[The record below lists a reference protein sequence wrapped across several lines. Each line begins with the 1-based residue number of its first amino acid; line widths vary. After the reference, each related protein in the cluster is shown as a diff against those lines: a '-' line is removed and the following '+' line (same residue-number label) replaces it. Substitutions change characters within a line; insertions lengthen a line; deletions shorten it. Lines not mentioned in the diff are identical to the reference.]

1 MLDFFH
7 LTMFFFD
14 NIHAFV
20 IEINLGCKCFAIY
33 AFVHVR
39 SNYITFYIY
48 FTLQSWYVF
57 VFVLDK
63 DLEENIMI
71 AIVNVLSL
79 CFAIIFLKQTKNIHD
94 YKR

>member
-1 MLDFFH
+1 MQ
-7 LTMFFFD
+7 
-14 NIHAFV
+14 
-20 IEINLGCKCFAIY
+20 Y

-57 VFVLDK
+57 VFVLDEY
-63 DLEENIMI
+63 LEENLMI
-71 AIVNVLSL
+71 SILNVLSL
-79 CFAIIFLKQTKNIHD
+79 YFAFMVSKEAKTIHD